1 MHFHFV
7 AFKKEKKTPALL
19 IITKKETQ
27 QGKQEETWKAVEE
40 EKCSAYGGVN

>member
-7 AFKKEKKTPALL
+7 AFEKKKNPALL

-27 QGKQEETWKAVEE
+27 QGKQEETWKAVKK